1 MSAWF
6 VVTGFDAM
14 LQCGVVTTVII
25 CFTWVVLGSGLNPLL
40 MQMLWEGKFVDGD
53 VQDVKTLLKRYQVFT
68 NAFVG
73 KSLILSGNAMK
84 A

>member
-1 MSAWF
+1 MNAWF
-6 VVTGFDAM
+6 VVIGFDAV
-14 LQCGVVTTVII
+14 LQCGAVTTVII
-25 CFTWVVLGSGLNPLL
+25 CFTWVVLGNGPSPLL
-40 MQMLWEGKFVDGD
+40 MPMLWKGKLVDGD